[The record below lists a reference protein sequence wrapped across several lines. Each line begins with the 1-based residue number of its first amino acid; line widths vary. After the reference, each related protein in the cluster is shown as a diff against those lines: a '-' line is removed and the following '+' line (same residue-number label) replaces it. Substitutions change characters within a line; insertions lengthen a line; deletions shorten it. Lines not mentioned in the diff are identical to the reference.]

1 MFLFENQDINI
12 KKIQQSIKFQKKNR
26 IQYIEF
32 LEKRLK
38 ALITENKNLKKYS
51 AMTNNKAINKENI
64 NNNISNN
71 ANNNISRNI
80 NNSNTSYSTEG
91 NNSIYKTPNVTDRKS
106 YLKKIEIKKS
116 NEYKNSTKYSPYI
129 NRYEK
134 NLNNVTNL
142 NAQTAFEQQ
151 YSNMQG
157 NNINVNIN
165 DDNSDRRTSSFMNN
179 VSNRRSNNSSIDK
192 NYVKPNLAKYRY

>member
-80 NNSNTSYSTEG
+80 MSNK
-91 NNSIYKTPNVTDRKS
+91 NTP
-106 YLKKIEIKKS
+106 S
-116 NEYKNSTKYSPYI
+116 NFY
-129 NRYEK
+129 
-134 NLNNVTNL
+134 LNNKI
-142 NAQTAFEQQ
+142 
-151 YSNMQG
+151 Y
-157 NNINVNIN
+157 IC
-165 DDNSDRRTSSFMNN
+165 
-179 VSNRRSNNSSIDK
+179 
-192 NYVKPNLAKYRY
+192 NY